1 MDLILWRHAEARDGE
16 GALAGSKLDMA
27 RELTV
32 RGERQAR
39 RMAQWLDR
47 QLVDTARVYTSPAV
61 RAERTAHAL
70 NRKYKVTDELAPL
83 STPQQLLSLAQ
94 WPEGKSTVL
103 LIGHQPTLGMTI
115 ARLLNLSDEQCA
127 VRKGSLW
134 WLRCKEREGSLHTQ
148 LMAVQAPDFL

>member
-1 MDLILWRHAEARDGE
+1 MDLILWRHTEAKDADN
-16 GALAGSKLDMA
+16 ALAGSKLDMA

-47 QLVDTARVYTSPAV
+47 QLVDTAKVFTSPAV

-70 NRKYKVTDELAPL
+70 GRKYKVTDELAPL
-83 STPQQLLSLAQ
+83 ATPQQLLSLAQ
-94 WPEGKSTVL
+94 WPEGKNTVV

-115 ARLLNLSDEQCA
+115 ARLLAMTDEQCA
-127 VRKGSLW
+127 IRKGAIW
-134 WLRCKEREGSLHTQ
+134 WLRCKERDGSLQTQ

>member
-1 MDLILWRHAEARDGE
+1 MDLILWRHAEASDAGS
-16 GALAGSKLDMA
+16 ALAGSQTDLG
-27 RELTV
+27 RQLTE

-47 QLVDTARVYTSPAV
+47 QLVDTTKIYTSPAV

-70 NRKYKVTDELAPL
+70 GRKYKITDELAPL
-83 STPQQLLSLAQ
+83 ATPQQLLSLAQ
-94 WPEGKSTVL
+94 WPDCKNSIA

-115 ARLLNLSDEQCA
+115 AALLNLSDEQCS
-127 VRKGSLW
+127 VRKGAVW
-134 WLRCKEREGSLHTQ
+134 WLRCKQRDGVLQTH